1 MMIIQKRRCKVKL
14 MYLFEFNNR
23 GELRRK
29 SDTIARKTFSNKEC
43 VCGCEWATKR
53 CTQKSILCLI
63 YCLDYVCF
71 LI

>member
-14 MYLFEFNNR
+14 MYLFKFNNR

-43 VCGCEWATKR
+43 VW
-53 CTQKSILCLI
+53 
-63 YCLDYVCF
+63 V
-71 LI
+71 